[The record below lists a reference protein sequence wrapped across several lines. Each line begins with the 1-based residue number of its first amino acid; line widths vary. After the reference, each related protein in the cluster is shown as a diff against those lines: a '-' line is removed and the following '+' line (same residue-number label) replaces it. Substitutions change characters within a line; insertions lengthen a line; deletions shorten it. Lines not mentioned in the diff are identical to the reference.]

1 MLSKFPVPKE
11 SYFQVL
17 LNYSCDV
24 VLMKTEYDN
33 NFPGYYE
40 KGLSE
45 KIG

>member
-11 SYFQVL
+11 SYFQVQ
-17 LNYSCDV
+17 LNYTYGV
-24 VLMKTEYDN
+24 VLTKTEYDN

-40 KGLSE
+40 KGLAE